1 MTRMKV
7 SVIVPI
13 YNVEKYISACARS
26 LFEQTFKDVEYIFV
40 NDCATDHSLEILK
53 DVAAHYAL
61 PHCQFISHEHNR
73 GSGAAR
79 LTGMEHAS
87 GDFVMFVDSDDLVPA
102 NAVETLV
109 RRQAETGADMVDG
122 ATDSFAEDA
131 FFDRQLPFKGP
142 HFVERLIIGNTVPH
156 HVWGRLIR
164 RSVFTDHDIHFTEG
178 VNQAE
183 DYSVIPRVA
192 YYASRAWTDTVVYHY
207 RVDRSG
213 SFTDGISPK
222 HLRSFLKANQIITSF
237 FQAKEKKF
245 LYPLQVGLI
254 NTGYLAVKAG
264 ASLEQVRQALAFR
277 PHGCLFRLADHLLTH
292 QPTVHAARLEY
303 LVLKRLYLQTH

>member
-1 MTRMKV
+1 MKV

-40 NDCATDHSLEILK
+40 NDCSTDRSLQRLE
-53 DVAAHYAL
+53 DVAARYAL
-61 PHCQFISHEHNR
+61 PHLQLISHERNR

-79 LTGMEHAS
+79 LTAMEHAH
-87 GDFVMFVDSDDLVPA
+87 GEFIMFADSDDFVPPHA
-102 NAVETLV
+102 IETLV
-109 RRQAETGADMVDG
+109 KRQAETGADMVDG
-122 ATDSFAEDA
+122 ATDNFAEGVC
-131 FFDRQLPFKGP
+131 FDKQLPFKGP

-156 HVWGRLIR
+156 HLWGRLIR
-164 RSVFTDHDIHFTEG
+164 RNLFTRHEIRFTEG

-192 YYASRAWTDTVVYHY
+192 YYAERAWTDEVVYHY
-207 RVDRSG
+207 RIDRNG
-213 SFTDGISPK
+213 TFTDGISPK
-222 HLRSFLKANQIITSF
+222 HLNSFLKANRIIAAF
-237 FQAKEKKF
+237 FQDKGKQY

-264 ASLEQVRQALAFR
+264 ASVDEVRKALTVA
-277 PHGCLFRLADHLLTH
+277 PHGCLFRFADLLLSH
-292 QPTVHAARLEY
+292 QPTVNAARVEY
-303 LVLKRLYLQTH
+303 LLLKRLYLQTHH

>member
-1 MTRMKV
+1 MKV

-79 LTGMEHAS
+79 LTGMEHAG

-183 DYSVIPRVA
+183 DYSVM
-192 YYASRAWTDTVVYHY
+192 VYHY

-222 HLRSFLKANQIITSF
+222 HLRSFLKANQIITFF
-237 FQAKEKKF
+237 FQDKEKKF

-277 PHGCLFRLADHLLTH
+277 PHGCLFRLADLLLTH

>member
-40 NDCATDHSLEILK
+40 NDCSTDHSLEILK

-61 PHCQFISHEHNR
+61 PHCQFISHGHNR

-79 LTGMEHAS
+79 LTGMEHAG

-192 YYASRAWTDTVVYHY
+192 QSQAPQVFSQSQPDHHFLLSRKGKKVSLPAASRAHQYGLPCRESRRKPSTGETGF
-207 RVDRSG
+207 S
-213 SFTDGISPK
+213 I
-222 HLRSFLKANQIITSF
+222 
-237 FQAKEKKF
+237 QATR
-245 LYPLQVGLI
+245 LPLPP
-254 NTGYLAVKAG
+254 
-264 ASLEQVRQALAFR
+264 R
-277 PHGCLFRLADHLLTH
+277 
-292 QPTVHAARLEY
+292 
-303 LVLKRLYLQTH
+303 